1 MATPEEQ
8 AATQLA
14 NIERDTGLTPS
25 EVVELIR
32 AEGLQK
38 HGQIVSMLKTR
49 HGLGHG
55 NANLLSVKARE
66 LLDGGPVPDDALLD
80 AQYAGAKAHL
90 RPVHDELVATARAL
104 GDDVEVAVQKTA
116 VSLRRRRQFAVVKPA
131 SSKRIE
137 LGLNLPETPADERVT
152 ETSGMCSHR
161 VDLSGLADLD
171 DAVTSW
177 LRDAYDASGCSTG
190 QKN

>member
-1 MATPEEQ
+1 MATPEQQ

-25 EVVELIR
+25 AVVELIR
-32 AEGLQK
+32 AEGLEK

-66 LLDGGPVPDDALLD
+66 LLAGGPAREDVLLD

-90 RPVHDELVATARAL
+90 RPIHDRLVATALAF
-104 GDDVEVAVQKTA
+104 GVDVEVAVQKTA
-116 VSLRRRRQFAVVKPA
+116 VGLRRRRQFAVVKPA

-137 LGLNLPETPADERVT
+137 LGLNLQETPADDRVR

-161 VDLSGLADLD
+161 VDLSGPADLD
-171 DAVTSW
+171 DAVAGW
-177 LRDAYDASGCSTG
+177 LRDAYDGAG
-190 QKN
+190 